1 MDPKCSRTMGCFAG
15 AAGRSC
21 DMAFVRLLTVLLCLA
36 PLGVGAQLFSR
47 PAASDTAADS
57 AAPPLVVDSASPRA
71 MVQRFQ
77 QATRAGNFAG
87 AGAFLDSS
95 APESAARTDELARR
109 LKAVLDSKL
118 WLDVETI
125 SPRAEGDTADGL
137 PRDRELLGFVPIS
150 SDRSAAVRLARIGTG
165 ADRRWVFSAATV
177 AQVDLLYES
186 LPDNWIREHL
196 PEPLLRPGPFEVLY
210 WQWLA
215 LLILIPLSAI
225 VGLVLERPTR
235 SVLRRLTAKTET
247 EFDDRL
253 IEAARGPVVLL
264 WSVAASRI
272 LLQWIALPAPAQA
285 FVVEL
290 QGALA
295 TAAVFWLV
303 LRTIGVAQDTLPV
316 SEWGSRHP
324 ALRSLIP
331 LGGRIARLVIFLIAV
346 LTVISQF
353 GYPVATILA
362 GLGIGGIAIALGAQ
376 KSLEHFFGSVSIGV
390 DQPFRVGDWVK
401 ATDTEGEVE
410 SIGLRSTRIRTL
422 ERTVVSIPNGQ
433 LAESRTENF
442 GQRDRIRFKTVV
454 GVEYGTTAAQ
464 MRAIR
469 DGIEAVLRAHPKT
482 WPDRVQ
488 VAFSNFGTYSL
499 DIELFCWIQTTV
511 IDEFR
516 AIRQELLFQIMD
528 VVEQNGASFA
538 FPTQTHHVSG
548 RGELPARDPSA
559 PAV

>member
-1 MDPKCSRTMGCFAG
+1 MNPKDSGTMGCFAG
-15 AAGRSC
+15 VTGRSC
-21 DMAFVRLLTVLLCLA
+21 DMPFVRLLTVLFCLA
-36 PLGVGAQLFSR
+36 PLGGGAQLLSR
-47 PAASDTAADS
+47 PAASETVADS
-57 AAPPLVVDSASPRA
+57 AAPALVVDSASPRA
-71 MVQRFQ
+71 MVQRFL
-77 QATRAGNFAG
+77 QATRAGDFA
-87 AGAFLDSS
+87 AAAAYLDSS
-95 APESAARTDELARR
+95 APEMAPRLDELARR
-109 LKAVLDSKL
+109 LKAVLDSRL

-125 SPRAEGDTADGL
+125 SPRAAGDTADGL
-137 PRDRELLGFVPIS
+137 PRDRELLGLIPLS
-150 SDRSAAVRLARIGTG
+150 ADRSAAVRLARIGSG
-165 ADRRWVFSAATV
+165 ADRRWVFSSATV
-177 AQVDLLYES
+177 AQVDFLYES

-196 PEPLLRPGPFEVLY
+196 PEPLLRPGPFDVLY

-215 LLILIPLSAI
+215 LLILIPLSAV
-225 VGLVLERPTR
+225 VGLLLERPAR
-235 SVLRRLTAKTET
+235 SLFRRVTAKTET

-253 IEAARGPVVLL
+253 IHAARGPVVLL
-264 WSVAASRI
+264 LGVAASRI
-272 LLQWIALPAPAQA
+272 LLRWIALPTPGQA

-295 TAAVFWLV
+295 TVAVFWVV

-316 SEWGSRHP
+316 SEWGARHP

-331 LGGRIARLVIFLIAV
+331 LGGRIARLVIFMIAV

-401 ATDTEGEVE
+401 ASDTEGEVE

-422 ERTVVSIPNGQ
+422 DRTVVSIPNGQ

-442 GQRDRIRFKTVV
+442 GQRDRIRFRTVI

-464 MRAIR
+464 LRAIR
-469 DGIEAVLRAHPKT
+469 DDIEAVLRAHPRT
-482 WPDRVQ
+482 WQDRVQ
-488 VAFSNFGTYSL
+488 VAFSSFGAYSL
-499 DIELFCWIQTTV
+499 DIELFCWIETTD

-516 AIRQELLFQIMD
+516 HIRQDLMFQIMD
-528 VVEQNGASFA
+528 VVERNGAGFA
-538 FPTQTHHVSG
+538 FPTQTLHMVPGDVPPG
-548 RGELPARDPSA
+548 RDSSRSRA
-559 PAV
+559 